1 MQEEMEAA
9 IENAAQQTA
18 QDLHLLLDQAR
29 PSHPPAGSHPD
40 PLGKEN
46 MVTPASGPGKKS
58 SRSALSATQPST
70 SSAQGNASTHL
81 QWFFY
86 QI

>member
-1 MQEEMEAA
+1 MEAA
-9 IENAAQQTA
+9 IESAAQQTA

-46 MVTPASGPGKKS
+46 MVTPAAEPGKKS

-81 QWFFY
+81 QWFFHLMLHAS
-86 QI
+86 